1 MHGMK
6 RSLEKRKEEVG
17 VFRGGHGKM
26 ELGENLKRE
35 GKKMKRQWGSMIR
48 RLERK
53 KRARRSGKRKLE
65 GFLNKNKKQEKKG
78 MRKKQKSEKRS
89 F

>member
-1 MHGMK
+1 
-6 RSLEKRKEEVG
+6 
-17 VFRGGHGKM
+17 
-26 ELGENLKRE
+26 
-35 GKKMKRQWGSMIR
+35 MKRQWGSMIR
-48 RLERK
+48 GLERR

-65 GFLNKNKKQEKKG
+65 GFLNKNKKQEKEG